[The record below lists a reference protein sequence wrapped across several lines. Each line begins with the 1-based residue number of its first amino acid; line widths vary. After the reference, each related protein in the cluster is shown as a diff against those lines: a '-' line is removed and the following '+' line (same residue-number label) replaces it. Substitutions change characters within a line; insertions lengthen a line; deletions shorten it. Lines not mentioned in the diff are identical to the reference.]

1 MWTMKFSAAL
11 EYEQWNFL
19 MLKNRNIMQFFN
31 ALEYEQNFLEC
42 TLKLSSALECEQQN
56 FLML

>member
-1 MWTMKFSAAL
+1 MK
-11 EYEQWNFL
+11 
-19 MLKNRNIMQFFN
+19 FFN